1 MRSRTCCGNTTPDG
15 RPMLVCKISRI
26 RTSKRSCRGSPPALR
41 RRSAKHTLRENK
53 PSNCPCGC
61 QTGEGKMKLLRYGPA
76 GREKPGLLD
85 ADGKIRDLSGQIAY
99 VDGQA
104 LTSETLGR
112 LAKLDPATLPIVDGS
127 PRLGCPVGSV
137 SKFVAVG
144 LNYADHAAEANMP
157 LPSEPIIFFKA
168 TSCIVGPND
177 DVILP
182 PGSTKGDW
190 EIELGIVIG
199 RTARYVEEREALDYI
214 AGYCLVN
221 DVSEREYQL
230 ERGGTWDKGKGFDT
244 FGPVGPVL
252 VTADELGS
260 PQSLGMWLD
269 VNDQRMQ
276 TGSTKTMIFGV
287 ATLVSYI
294 SRIMSLFP
302 GDIITTG
309 TPPGVGMGKKPAP
322 IYLKPGDVM
331 TLGIEGL
338 GTQRQHVRAW
348 SRE

>member
-1 MRSRTCCGNTTPDG
+1 
-15 RPMLVCKISRI
+15 
-26 RTSKRSCRGSPPALR
+26 
-41 RRSAKHTLRENK
+41 
-53 PSNCPCGC
+53 
-61 QTGEGKMKLLRYGPA
+61 MKLLRYGAA

-85 ADGKIRDLSGQIAY
+85 ADGKIRDLSGQIAD

-104 LTSETLGR
+104 LAPETLRR

-260 PQSLGMWLD
+260 PQSLEMWLD

-294 SRIMSLFP
+294 SRIMTLFP

-348 SRE
+348 TRA

>member
-1 MRSRTCCGNTTPDG
+1 
-15 RPMLVCKISRI
+15 
-26 RTSKRSCRGSPPALR
+26 
-41 RRSAKHTLRENK
+41 
-53 PSNCPCGC
+53 
-61 QTGEGKMKLLRYGPA
+61 MKLLRYGPV

-85 ADGKIRDLSGQIAY
+85 ADGKIRDLSGQIAD

-260 PQSLGMWLD
+260 PQSLEMWLD

-294 SRIMSLFP
+294 SRIMTLFP

-331 TLGIEGL
+331 TLGIKGL

-348 SRE
+348 SRP

>member
-1 MRSRTCCGNTTPDG
+1 
-15 RPMLVCKISRI
+15 
-26 RTSKRSCRGSPPALR
+26 
-41 RRSAKHTLRENK
+41 
-53 PSNCPCGC
+53 
-61 QTGEGKMKLLRYGPA
+61 MKLLRYGAA

-85 ADGKIRDLSGQIAY
+85 ADGKIRDLSGQIAD

-104 LTSETLGR
+104 LAPETLRR

-252 VTADELGS
+252 VTTDELGS
-260 PQSLGMWLD
+260 PQSLEMWLD

-294 SRIMSLFP
+294 SRIMTLFP

-348 SRE
+348 SRA

>member
-1 MRSRTCCGNTTPDG
+1 
-15 RPMLVCKISRI
+15 
-26 RTSKRSCRGSPPALR
+26 
-41 RRSAKHTLRENK
+41 
-53 PSNCPCGC
+53 
-61 QTGEGKMKLLRYGPA
+61 
-76 GREKPGLLD
+76 
-85 ADGKIRDLSGQIAY
+85 
-99 VDGQA
+99 
-104 LTSETLGR
+104 
-112 LAKLDPATLPIVDGS
+112 VDGS

-260 PQSLGMWLD
+260 PQSLEMWLD

-294 SRIMSLFP
+294 SRIMTLFP

-348 SRE
+348 SRA

>member
-1 MRSRTCCGNTTPDG
+1 
-15 RPMLVCKISRI
+15 
-26 RTSKRSCRGSPPALR
+26 
-41 RRSAKHTLRENK
+41 
-53 PSNCPCGC
+53 
-61 QTGEGKMKLLRYGPA
+61 MKLLRYGPA

-85 ADGKIRDLSGQIAY
+85 ADGKIRDLSGQIAD

-157 LPSEPIIFFKA
+157 LPTEPIIFFKA

-260 PQSLGMWLD
+260 PQSLEMWLD

-294 SRIMSLFP
+294 SRIMTLFP

-331 TLGIEGL
+331 TLGIERL

-348 SRE
+348 SRA

>member
-1 MRSRTCCGNTTPDG
+1 VN
-15 RPMLVCKISRI
+15 
-26 RTSKRSCRGSPPALR
+26 A
-41 RRSAKHTLRENK
+41 
-53 PSNCPCGC
+53 

-85 ADGKIRDLSGQIAY
+85 ADGKIRDLSGQIAD

-260 PQSLGMWLD
+260 PQSLEMWLD

-294 SRIMSLFP
+294 SRIMTLFP

-331 TLGIEGL
+331 TLGIERL

-348 SRE
+348 SRA

>member
-1 MRSRTCCGNTTPDG
+1 
-15 RPMLVCKISRI
+15 
-26 RTSKRSCRGSPPALR
+26 
-41 RRSAKHTLRENK
+41 
-53 PSNCPCGC
+53 
-61 QTGEGKMKLLRYGPA
+61 MKLLRYGPA

-85 ADGKIRDLSGQIAY
+85 ADGKIRDLSGQIAD

-112 LAKLDPATLPIVDGS
+112 LAKLDPAILPIVDGS

-260 PQSLGMWLD
+260 PQSLEMWLD

-294 SRIMSLFP
+294 SRIMTLFP

-331 TLGIEGL
+331 TLGIKGL

-348 SRE
+348 SRP

>member
-1 MRSRTCCGNTTPDG
+1 
-15 RPMLVCKISRI
+15 
-26 RTSKRSCRGSPPALR
+26 
-41 RRSAKHTLRENK
+41 
-53 PSNCPCGC
+53 
-61 QTGEGKMKLLRYGPA
+61 MKLLRYGPA

-85 ADGKIRDLSGQIAY
+85 ADGKIRDLSGQIAD

-112 LAKLDPATLPIVDGS
+112 LAKLDPSTLPIVDGS

-260 PQSLGMWLD
+260 PQSLEMWLD

-276 TGSTKTMIFGV
+276 TGNTKTMIFGV

>member
-1 MRSRTCCGNTTPDG
+1 VN
-15 RPMLVCKISRI
+15 
-26 RTSKRSCRGSPPALR
+26 
-41 RRSAKHTLRENK
+41 AKPEK
-53 PSNCPCGC
+53 A
-61 QTGEGKMKLLRYGPA
+61 KMKLLRYGPA

-85 ADGKIRDLSGQIAY
+85 ADGKIRDLSGQIAD

-260 PQSLGMWLD
+260 PQSLEMWLD

-294 SRIMSLFP
+294 SRIMTLFP

>member
-1 MRSRTCCGNTTPDG
+1 
-15 RPMLVCKISRI
+15 
-26 RTSKRSCRGSPPALR
+26 
-41 RRSAKHTLRENK
+41 
-53 PSNCPCGC
+53 
-61 QTGEGKMKLLRYGPA
+61 MKLLRYGPA

-85 ADGKIRDLSGQIAY
+85 ADGKIRDLSGQIAD

-157 LPSEPIIFFKA
+157 LPSEPILFKA

-260 PQSLGMWLD
+260 PQSLEMWLD

-294 SRIMSLFP
+294 SRIMTLFP

-348 SRE
+348 SRA

>member
-1 MRSRTCCGNTTPDG
+1 
-15 RPMLVCKISRI
+15 
-26 RTSKRSCRGSPPALR
+26 
-41 RRSAKHTLRENK
+41 
-53 PSNCPCGC
+53 
-61 QTGEGKMKLLRYGPA
+61 MKLLRYGPA
-76 GREKPGLLD
+76 GRERPGLLD
-85 ADGKIRDLSGQIAY
+85 ADGKIRDLSGQIAD

-260 PQSLGMWLD
+260 PQSLEMWLD

-294 SRIMSLFP
+294 SRIMTLFP

-331 TLGIEGL
+331 TLGIERL

-348 SRE
+348 SRA